1 MKRTLLAAVLSLIAC
16 HAAYAA
22 PTSPPPAATQ
32 AAPAATPAI
41 PQKTHDDIMEFLQL
55 TLGSKVGEF
64 MPLIGNAFVVGLLQK
79 HPEISSATSDEIKQH
94 IYKIM
99 TDPVKVKQL
108 EESLVPAY
116 AKVYS
121 DDEIRQIIAFSKTSA
136 GGKLVSGAPGKD
148 ALTEAMRPWLI
159 GVVFPAVYLDTA
171 DVLKKQ
177 GITLE
182 NPGGNP

>member
-1 MKRTLLAAVLSLIAC
+1 MKRTLLATALSLIAW
-16 HAAYAA
+16 HSAYAA

-32 AAPAATPAI
+32 AAPAAI
-41 PQKTHDDIMEFLQL
+41 PQQTHDDIMEFLQL

-136 GGKLVSGAPGKD
+136 GNKLVSGAPGKD

-182 NPGGNP
+182 SPGGSP